1 MDYAEKFLKSRC
13 QDCIIDRP
21 IRLETK
27 VSIKRSNKSNMNL
40 GIREA
45 FWEGIV
51 LYDANLE
58 SGEIISIRDIEYLI
72 QTVDYDPSSFEC
84 AFFSAK
90 CNATLQHK
98 RLVKDV
104 DKNFNPIEQWKDVNP
119 DKIDV
124 PSYGEI
130 VTYRM
135 MQEDPG
141 LEEGTKY
148 TFQISKSLG
157 VRRLDRIRF
166 ENNNYQ
172 VISIDDIGMN
182 GVVRCQVSE
191 DFRA

>member
-1 MDYAEKFLKSRC
+1 MDYAEKFLKSRG
-13 QDCIIDRP
+13 QDCIVDRP
-21 IRLETK
+21 IPIETK
-27 VSIKRSNKSNMNL
+27 VSIKRSTKSNMNL

-45 FWEGIV
+45 FWEGVV
-51 LYDANLE
+51 LYDAGLE
-58 SGEIISIRDIEYLI
+58 SGEIISIRDIKYLV
-72 QTVDYDPSSFEC
+72 QTVDYDPSSFQC

-90 CNATLQHK
+90 CNAILQHK
-98 RLVKDV
+98 RLVKSV
-104 DKNFNPIEQWKDVNP
+104 DENFNPIEEWKGLNS
-119 DKIDV
+119 DV

-135 MQEDPG
+135 TQEDPG